1 MPTHVV
7 ASSGFLNRG
16 FAMNTENSGN
26 NSKRGAHLGPYR
38 FRPGISGNPGGRPRK
53 KPISDIYLAMINT
66 VDPED
71 RQGRTYGQ
79 LMALGMFRAAISGKA
94 DAAKEIAGR
103 VEGPVTGE
111 TEIAPATFVVNFHR
125 RTEKRRNRRRE
136 QPESGQR

>member
-1 MPTHVV
+1 
-7 ASSGFLNRG
+7 
-16 FAMNTENSGN
+16 
-26 NSKRGAHLGPYR
+26 
-38 FRPGISGNPGGRPRK
+38 
-53 KPISDIYLAMINT
+53 MINT